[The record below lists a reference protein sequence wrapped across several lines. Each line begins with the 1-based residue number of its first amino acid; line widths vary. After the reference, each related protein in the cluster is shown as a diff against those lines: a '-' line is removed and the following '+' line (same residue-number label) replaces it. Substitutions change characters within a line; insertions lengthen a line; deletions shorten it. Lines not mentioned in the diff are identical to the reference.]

1 MQPISTIAVCGAGT
15 MGSGIAQLCAQK
27 GINTTLFDV
36 NETVVKNSRRHI
48 TMNLDSLQQKGKI
61 SAAEVNAIQNR
72 LHFTHQLTDCKAPVI
87 IEAIIEEQDAKA
99 NLFHQLLAINQNQTI
114 LASNTS
120 SISINALAG
129 GITQPQL
136 LAGLHFFNPATIMEL
151 VEVIKGEQTAPGVIT
166 TLVALSKQLGKTPV
180 LCNDAPGF
188 IVNRVARPY
197 YLEALRLVEQGLATV
212 EQVDAIMEASGFKMG
227 PFKLMDLI
235 GIDINYGVSC
245 IVWEALGKPPRL
257 MPSALQQQKVTAQ
270 QLGKKTG
277 KGFYTYP

>member
-1 MQPISTIAVCGAGT
+1 MQTITTIAVCGAGT

-27 GINTTLFDV
+27 GIQTIVFEV
-36 NETVVKNSRRHI
+36 NEAVLAKSRDGIAKNL
-48 TMNLDSLQQKGKI
+48 NLLQQKGKLDAQQVTDI
-61 SAAEVNAIQNR
+61 FNRLQFTHEIQN
-72 LHFTHQLTDCKAPVI
+72 CKAPVI
-87 IEAIIEEQDAKA
+87 IEAIIEQQEAKA
-99 NLFHQLLAINQNQTI
+99 SLFNQLLAVNNNNCI

-120 SISINALAG
+120 SISINTLAKA
-129 GITQPQL
+129 IKRPES
-136 LAGLHFFNPATIMEL
+136 LAGLHFFNPATIMQL
-151 VEVIKGEQTAPGVIT
+151 VEVIKGAQTLPEIID
-166 TLVALSKQLGKTPV
+166 TLIALSKQLGKTPV

-212 EQVDAIMEASGFKMG
+212 EQVDEIMEASGFKMG

-245 IVWEALGKPPRL
+245 IVWEALGKPTRL
-257 MPSALQQQKVTAQ
+257 QPSALQQQKVTLQ

-277 KGFYTYP
+277 KGFYEY

>member
-1 MQPISTIAVCGAGT
+1 MQTITTIAVCGAGT

-27 GINTTLFDV
+27 GIQTIVFEV
-36 NETVVKNSRRHI
+36 NEAVLAKSRDGIAKNL
-48 TMNLDSLQQKGKI
+48 NLLQQKGKLDAQQVTDI
-61 SAAEVNAIQNR
+61 FNRLQFTHEIQN
-72 LHFTHQLTDCKAPVI
+72 CKAPVI
-87 IEAIIEEQDAKA
+87 IEAIIEQQEAKA
-99 NLFHQLLAINQNQTI
+99 SLFNQLLAVNNYNCI

-120 SISINALAG
+120 SISINALAKA
-129 GITQPQL
+129 IERPEL
-136 LAGLHFFNPATIMEL
+136 LAGLHFFNPATIMQL
-151 VEVIKGEQTAPGVIT
+151 VEVIKGAQTLPEIID
-166 TLVALSKQLGKTPV
+166 TLIALSKQLGKTPV

-212 EQVDAIMEASGFKMG
+212 EQVDEIMEASGFKMG

-245 IVWEALGKPPRL
+245 IVWEALGKPTRL
-257 MPSALQQQKVTAQ
+257 QPSALQQQKVTLQ

-277 KGFYTYP
+277 KGFYEY